1 MTSPL
6 GASTL
11 AGRWVVVT
19 GASRGIGAELARRL
33 AADGARLALI
43 ARGREAL
50 TALAAELG
58 AEPVVCDVSDPAQ
71 VERAVEHVGT
81 LAGGA
86 PDVVVNNAGVFS
98 IAAAHKTS
106 VENFRRT
113 LEVNLVAPF
122 ALVRAFLPEM
132 RERGSGHLVTL
143 GSVADRNI
151 FPGNAAYSASKYG
164 LRALHEVLRAELR
177 GSGVRATLVS
187 PGPVNT
193 ELWDPIDPDNRPGFT
208 PRAQMLGATEVAEAI
223 RWVLAAPAS
232 VNVDELRLSSS

>member
-1 MTSPL
+1 
-6 GASTL
+6 
-11 AGRWVVVT
+11 
-19 GASRGIGAELARRL
+19 
-33 AADGARLALI
+33 
-43 ARGREAL
+43 
-50 TALAAELG
+50 
-58 AEPVVCDVSDPAQ
+58 
-71 VERAVEHVGT
+71 
-81 LAGGA
+81 
-86 PDVVVNNAGVFS
+86 
-98 IAAAHKTS
+98 
-106 VENFRRT
+106 
-113 LEVNLVAPF
+113 
-122 ALVRAFLPEM
+122 VRAFLPAM
-132 RERGSGHLVTL
+132 RERGSGHLDTL

-208 PRAQMLGATEVAEAI
+208 PRAQMLGAAEVADAI

>member
-1 MTSPL
+1 VTPSNA
-6 GASTL
+6 GAL

-33 AADGARLALI
+33 AADGARLALV

-50 TALAAELG
+50 AALAAELG
-58 AEPVVCDVSDPAQ
+58 AEPVVCDVADLAQ
-71 VERAVEHVGT
+71 VESAAARIET

-98 IAAAHKTS
+98 IGAAHKMS
-106 VENFRRT
+106 VDIFRRT
-113 LEVNLVAPF
+113 LDVNLVAPF
-122 ALVRAFLPEM
+122 ALVHAFLPGM
-132 RERGSGHLVTL
+132 RARGSGHLVTV

-177 GSGVRATLVS
+177 GTGVRTTLVS

-193 ELWDPIDPDNRPGFT
+193 ELWDPIDPDNRAGFT
-208 PRAQMLGATEVAEAI
+208 PRAQMLGAAEVAEAI
-223 RWVLAAPAS
+223 RWAITAPAS
-232 VNVDELRLSSS
+232 VDIEELRLSSS